1 MSPIASGRYA
11 GQMSRRTPKS
21 RPCAKAICTSWTASS
36 RRGTARGSR
45 KRWPLCLV
53 SFGGDPPPD
62 LLYWSPLRGREQR
75 VVAPPPSS
83 RRSLEAPGS
92 SDSLEGDGA
101 VRRTPAKS
109 FQCEVVSETVSVTL
123 RRSTVIGGSGKLF
136 VQCSELD
143 CQYVGANE
151 PPCPLTL
158 DLFAAEI
165 QERMEQRRDE

>member
-1 MSPIASGRYA
+1 
-11 GQMSRRTPKS
+11 
-21 RPCAKAICTSWTASS
+21 
-36 RRGTARGSR
+36 
-45 KRWPLCLV
+45 
-53 SFGGDPPPD
+53 
-62 LLYWSPLRGREQR
+62 
-75 VVAPPPSS
+75 
-83 RRSLEAPGS
+83 
-92 SDSLEGDGA
+92 

-109 FQCEVVSETVSVTL
+109 FQCEVVSETVSITL

>member
-1 MSPIASGRYA
+1 MLP
-11 GQMSRRTPKS
+11 
-21 RPCAKAICTSWTASS
+21 
-36 RRGTARGSR
+36 
-45 KRWPLCLV
+45 
-53 SFGGDPPPD
+53 
-62 LLYWSPLRGREQR
+62 
-75 VVAPPPSS
+75 
-83 RRSLEAPGS
+83 EAE
-92 SDSLEGDGA
+92 SLEGDGA

-109 FQCEVVSETVSVTL
+109 FQCEVVSETVSITL

>member
-1 MSPIASGRYA
+1 MSPIASGGRTW
-11 GQMSRRTPKS
+11 QMSGRIPRS
-21 RPCAKAICTSWTASS
+21 RPCATAAFTSWTASS

-45 KRWPLCLV
+45 KRWPSCLG
-53 SFGGDPPPD
+53 SLGENPPPD
-62 LLYWSPLRGREQR
+62 LLYWYLFVEENSGGIAPSRSSQA
-75 VVAPPPSS
+75 VA
-83 RRSLEAPGS
+83 RRSRKS
-92 SDSLEGDGA
+92 VEGDGA

-109 FQCEVVSETVSVTL
+109 FQCEVVSETVSITL

-151 PPCPLTL
+151 LPCPLTL
-158 DLFAAEI
+158 DLFQAEI

>member
-1 MSPIASGRYA
+1 M
-11 GQMSRRTPKS
+11 
-21 RPCAKAICTSWTASS
+21 
-36 RRGTARGSR
+36 
-45 KRWPLCLV
+45 
-53 SFGGDPPPD
+53 
-62 LLYWSPLRGREQR
+62 
-75 VVAPPPSS
+75 
-83 RRSLEAPGS
+83 
-92 SDSLEGDGA
+92 
-101 VRRTPAKS
+101 RRTPAKS

-165 QERMEQRRDE
+165 QERMEQRRDVFQDQPRGL